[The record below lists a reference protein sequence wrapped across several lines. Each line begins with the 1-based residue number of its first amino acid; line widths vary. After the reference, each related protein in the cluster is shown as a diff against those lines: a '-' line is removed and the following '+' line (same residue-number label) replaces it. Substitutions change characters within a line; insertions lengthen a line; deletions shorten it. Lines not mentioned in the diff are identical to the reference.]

1 MRYFRVY
8 SYFAYCPNVLI
19 VMCFFPVVFSLNIVV
34 YVAFSHC
41 VSLISFS
48 LDQFLS
54 LFFFFFWLSSQ
65 WYIWKVHVFCGFSQ
79 CRFVFCFLLIIL
91 DYAFIFWS
99 GILLIISSIVYF
111 LVHHSM
117 KHMMSP
123 DPIIGDVNLDHLVKM
138 ITIRFI
144 HYKDF

>member
-54 LFFFFFWLSSQ
+54 LFFFFFFLTFITVIYLKSTRILWFLS
-65 WYIWKVHVFCGFSQ
+65 V
-79 CRFVFCFLLIIL
+79 
-91 DYAFIFWS
+91 
-99 GILLIISSIVYF
+99 
-111 LVHHSM
+111 
-117 KHMMSP
+117 
-123 DPIIGDVNLDHLVKM
+123 
-138 ITIRFI
+138 
-144 HYKDF
+144 

>member
-48 LDQFLS
+48 LDQLLS
-54 LFFFFFWLSSQ
+54 LFFFFLTFITVIYLKSTRILWFLS
-65 WYIWKVHVFCGFSQ
+65 V
-79 CRFVFCFLLIIL
+79 
-91 DYAFIFWS
+91 
-99 GILLIISSIVYF
+99 
-111 LVHHSM
+111 
-117 KHMMSP
+117 
-123 DPIIGDVNLDHLVKM
+123 
-138 ITIRFI
+138 
-144 HYKDF
+144 